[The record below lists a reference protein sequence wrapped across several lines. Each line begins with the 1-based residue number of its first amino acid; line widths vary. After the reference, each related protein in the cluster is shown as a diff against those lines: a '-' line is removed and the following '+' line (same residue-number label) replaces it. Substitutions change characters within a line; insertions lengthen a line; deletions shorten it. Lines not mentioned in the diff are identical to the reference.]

1 MKRRVTLSTYCI
13 ILTILTIGLLIAIMI
28 WELKIGNDIISYLT
42 GGLLVILCVL
52 ALFFTPMSVSVEDGC
67 LNMNTFLRS
76 KSIPLR
82 DIASVTLCP
91 PTMAEKRIFGSGG
104 WFGYWGWFSEPTI
117 GKYMAYYGKASDCF
131 LVRLKSGK
139 LYLLGCVDPQSMVE
153 YIEQNLKA

>member
-104 WFGYWGWFSEPTI
+104 WFG
-117 GKYMAYYGKASDCF
+117 
-131 LVRLKSGK
+131 
-139 LYLLGCVDPQSMVE
+139 
-153 YIEQNLKA
+153 